1 MRFLSVRRIGWR
13 AELAIGLTVA
23 VIAVGVISYTV
34 LAGAATPQ
42 TAAINYLAAQQRGD
56 STAIWNQTYL
66 DTSST
71 ANIGHSLLTRQAL
84 QAQLTASRP
93 TYTGLRVERT
103 DLNGNIASVELSFQQ
118 QNTRTHLTMKLRKD
132 PARSTMGVLPVWQVI
147 VTPALLE
154 FKLPPFLVGLTVDG
168 VGIELGNGDTQVAVF
183 PGQHVLALAA
193 SDVFQATSVTV
204 STLQPAPTVTPVP
217 FAFTLLSSAQT
228 AALAAVLTNLQN
240 CTKPT
245 SLQPSGCPNGL
256 IGAATGPAKW
266 TLWGDPTSG
275 ADTAVD
281 SSLELVAEGHY
292 QMDVRWSGQGTF
304 NGDHHDVVSGPYR
317 ALLAWDGAKWSIG
330 GYVDGRGMAA
340 APRPAATDDVELQ
353 AVKKVF
359 AACAA
364 SNQPSSADCPGSVVA
379 FDYSGLTWAANG
391 DQTSG
396 ATVTLD
402 GDRSVFTVKGN
413 YSMTA
418 TWTESYPYGPTVH
431 MTKTVSGSYTADL
444 FWDGKAIDFITFE

>member
-1 MRFLSVRRIGWR
+1 MRFLSLRRIGWR

-56 STAIWNQTYL
+56 STTIWNQTYL

-71 ANIGHSLLTRQAL
+71 ANIGHSLLTPQAL
-84 QAQLTASRP
+84 HAQLATSRP
-93 TYTGLRVERT
+93 TYPGLRVERT
-103 DLNGNIASVELSFQQ
+103 DINGSTASVELSFQL
-118 QNTRTHLTMKLRKD
+118 QNTRTHLTLKLRRD
-132 PARSTMGVLPVWQVI
+132 PTRSTMGVLPVWQVV
-147 VTPALLE
+147 VTPALLD
-154 FKLPPFLVGLTVDG
+154 FKLPKYLGGLTIDG
-168 VGIELGNGDTQVAVF
+168 VGIELANGDTQVAVF

-193 SDVFQATSVTV
+193 SEVFQATLVTV
-204 STLQPAPTVTPVP
+204 SALQPAPTTTPVP
-217 FAFTLLSSAQT
+217 FAFTLLPSAQT
-228 AALAAVLTNLQN
+228 AALAAVLTSLQN

-245 SLQPSGCPNGL
+245 SLLPSRCPNGL
-256 IGAATGPAKW
+256 IGTATGAANW

-281 SSLELVAEGHY
+281 PSLDLVAEGHY
-292 QMDVRWSGQGTF
+292 QMDVRWSGQGSF

-317 ALLAWDGAKWSIG
+317 ALLDWDGTKWTVSS
-330 GYVDGRGMAA
+330 YADGKGVPAA
-340 APRPAATDDVELQ
+340 ARPAATDDGVLQ
-353 AVKKVF
+353 GVKTVF
-359 AACAA
+359 SRCVA
-364 SNQPSSADCPGSVVA
+364 SNQPSPADCPGSVYA
-379 FDYSGLTWAANG
+379 IDYSGLNWTANG

-396 ATVTLD
+396 ATVTWD
-402 GDRSVFTVKGN
+402 GERSVFIVKGN

-418 TWTESYPYGPTVH
+418 SWTESYPYGQTVH
-431 MTKTVSGSYTADL
+431 MNKTVSGPYSADL